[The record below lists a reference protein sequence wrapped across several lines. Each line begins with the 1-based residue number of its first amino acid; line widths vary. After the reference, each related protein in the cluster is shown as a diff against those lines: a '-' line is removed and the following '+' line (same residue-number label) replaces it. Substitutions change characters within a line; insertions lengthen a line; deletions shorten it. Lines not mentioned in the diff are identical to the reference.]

1 VGRVRVVSSLLL
13 LGLLSLQ
20 GWTQYLGVTYGY
32 AAVLGVPWW
41 QGRVFAR
48 HHALYLPW
56 KGLVWWWQWGSR
68 ASHRWAVRV
77 SVALLLLVVVGC
89 WWSVTHRR
97 TNPPPMEGHGT
108 GQWATRRDI
117 RKAGLL

>member
-1 VGRVRVVSSLLL
+1 VGRLRVVCSLLL

-20 GWTQYLGVTYGY
+20 GWTQYLAVTYGY

-48 HHALYLPW
+48 PQALYPPW
-56 KGLVWWWQWGSR
+56 RGMVWWWQWGSPS
-68 ASHRWAVRV
+68 SHLWVVLAGTT
-77 SVALLLLVVVGC
+77 LLLLVVAGC
-89 WWSVTHRR
+89 WWSGTHRR